1 MGRTTATIRDI
12 DPEREP
18 ILRLDRM
25 DCLLN
30 WQTVQRIKKMQPDG
44 TLVDTVNAKFRE
56 IQEFKL
62 KKSDP
67 APYRMS
73 LEGERVRRALGCMS
87 DRYRA
92 MAREEN
98 MPEDLLQRTV
108 GNNENNTNGS
118 TEGSTDEDTV
128 SIATTDINYC
138 KLVAEGSKRRAEME
152 SLGRSGQEKQAGQ
165 VNSSRGR
172 GMNNAECIGKW
183 TVCTLAMPNDR
194 STLTPN
200 NLPVLVCGVIYYNK
214 SKTYRYR

>member
-25 DCLLN
+25 DCLMN
-30 WQTVQRIKKMQPDG
+30 YQTVRRIKKMLPDG
-44 TLVDTVNAKFRE
+44 TLVDTYNAKFRE
-56 IQEFKL
+56 IQELKL

-87 DRYRA
+87 DRYCA

-138 KLVAEGSKRRAEME
+138 KLVAE
-152 SLGRSGQEKQAGQ
+152 
-165 VNSSRGR
+165 
-172 GMNNAECIGKW
+172 AECIGKW